1 MLEGARLMA
10 TIQLTREET
19 EMMQDILESY
29 LSDLRLEIGDTENSG
44 FQEELKNKESFLT
57 SVLVR
62 LTAAVGEDFLI

>member
-10 TIQLTREET
+10 TIQFTREET

-29 LSDLRLEIGDTENSG
+29 LSDLRLEIGDTENPG

-62 LTAAVGEDFLI
+62 LTAAVGEDLLV

>member
-1 MLEGARLMA
+1 MA
-10 TIQLTREET
+10 TIQFTREET

-29 LSDLRLEIGDTENSG
+29 LSDLRLEIGDTENPG

-62 LTAAVGEDFLI
+62 LTAAVGEDLLV